1 MYEQKKR
8 QIYTQNIFCRKQ
20 NRLYSFACRYQFYMQ
35 ASPLIKT
42 EKNYTNMVNPLKE
55 LIVTTQQFDLLVD

>member
-1 MYEQKKR
+1 MNRKKDR
-8 QIYTQNIFCRKQ
+8 YIHKNIFCRKQ